1 MAKTFKYED
10 FEEALRQ
17 SGMADQ
23 FSTADLALA
32 KKNPDAGMSLLSY
45 KQDYANATTDEMRA
59 LANAGAEEIR
69 SSYGEYTGGTDG
81 SGFHSTPL
89 SPEAFEYGEAPSY
102 TDNYADQI
110 AQLVQNQQNRQPYSY
125 DVAAPTYESKYGD
138 TIDSLMQDI
147 LGREEF
153 SYDHT
158 TDPLYSSYAKQ
169 YTREGK
175 RATAD
180 ALGEAAAATGG
191 MPSSYAVTAATQ
203 AGDYY
208 AAQLADKIPELY
220 QIAYDKY
227 LNEYQMKLSD
237 LNAAQGIEQ
246 FNYGMHQDK
255 LSQYNRDREF
265 DYAKWLDE
273 YEMGQND
280 IETLRGLR
288 NDENEQYLTQ
298 LGQYNTDR
306 NFSYSQ
312 LLDEI
317 NSQAN
322 EREEKRQAE
331 LTQYEKEWNENER
344 EYSREQDAYNR
355 AWNEDERTYEREQ
368 DAYLKALEEEDRAYE
383 RGQDARKDQLELAK
397 LAAEAGDDSYLR
409 ALGIT
414 PAGESEISTEL
425 LGMLKSQY
433 ADGVVSDEAVWNQL
447 VIQYGEDALTAA
459 GFTGGNGEG
468 STYGGYTVNELATA
482 LYGNAA
488 DLGVTNWS
496 DFKSMLVVSGVPKE
510 EAETIT
516 DSYRSKYGE
525 NAFKN
530 NQKITVNGKEYIDR
544 FNR

>member
-1 MAKTFKYED
+1 MAKTFRYED

-69 SSYGEYTGGTDG
+69 SSYGEYTGGKDG

-89 SPEAFEYGEAPSY
+89 SPEAFEYGEAPTYS
-102 TDNYADQI
+102 DNYADQI

-147 LGREEF
+147 LNRDEF

-158 TDPLYSSYAKQ
+158 TDPLYASYAKQ

-180 ALGEAAAATGG
+180 ALGEAASATGG
-191 MPSSYAVTAATQ
+191 MPSSYAVTAASQ

-237 LNAAQGIEQ
+237 LNAAQGLEQ

-288 NDENEQYLTQ
+288 NDEYEQYLTQ

-317 NSQAN
+317 DSQAN

-331 LTQYEKEWNENER
+331 LTQYE
-344 EYSREQDAYNR
+344 REQDAYDR

-368 DAYLKALEEEDRAYE
+368 DAYLRALEEEDRAYE

-409 ALGIT
+409 ALGIAPT
-414 PAGESEISTEL
+414 GENEISAEL
-425 LGMLKSQY
+425 IGVLKGQY
-433 ADGVVSDEAVWNQL
+433 ADGVVTDETVWNQL
-447 VIQYGEDALTAA
+447 VSQYGEEALAAA
-459 GFTGGNGEG
+459 GLTGGDAGGAGN
-468 STYGGYTVNELATA
+468 TYGGYTVDELATT
-482 LYGNAA
+482 LYENAA
-488 DLGVTNWS
+488 DLGVTNWN
-496 DFKSMLVVSGVPKE
+496 DFTSQLIESGVPKA
-510 EAETIT
+510 EADTIT
-516 DSYRSKYGE
+516 ESYRSKYGE
-525 NAFKN
+525 DAFKEN
-530 NQKITVNGKEYIDR
+530 HKIIVNGNEYIDR

>member
-102 TDNYADQI
+102 TDNYADRI

-158 TDPLYSSYAKQ
+158 TDPLYSSYAKR

-237 LNAAQGIEQ
+237 LNAAQGLEQ
-246 FNYGMHQDK
+246 FNYGMHQDA

-288 NDENEQYLTQ
+288 NDEYEQYLTQ

-306 NFSYSQ
+306 NFNYSQ

-344 EYSREQDAYNR
+344 EYSREQDAYDR

-409 ALGIT
+409 ALGINPT
-414 PAGESEISTEL
+414 AEGEISAEM
-425 LGMLKSQY
+425 LGMLKGQY
-433 ADGVVSDEAVWNQL
+433 ADGVITDEAVWNQL
-447 VIQYGEDALTAA
+447 VSRYGEDSLAAA
-459 GFTGGNGEG
+459 GFTGGEG
-468 STYGGYTVNELATA
+468 GGMYNGYTVDEMART
-482 LYGNAA
+482 LYANAA
-488 DLGVTNWS
+488 DLGVTSW
-496 DFKSMLVVSGVPKE
+496 DEFKSMLVESGVPKA
-510 EAETIT
+510 EAESVTS
-516 DSYRSKYGE
+516 SYRSKYGD
-525 NAFKN
+525 NVFNKN
-530 NQKITVNGKEYIDR
+530 SKVMVNGTEYIDR
-544 FNR
+544 FDR

>member
-69 SSYGEYTGGTDG
+69 SSYGEYTGGKDG

-89 SPEAFEYGEAPSY
+89 SPEAFEYGEAPTYS
-102 TDNYADQI
+102 DNYADQI

-125 DVAAPTYESKYGD
+125 DVTAPTYESKYGD

-147 LGREEF
+147 LNRDEF

-158 TDPLYSSYAKQ
+158 TDPLYASYAKQ

-180 ALGEAAAATGG
+180 ALGEAASATGG
-191 MPSSYAVTAATQ
+191 IPSSYAVTAASQ

-237 LNAAQGIEQ
+237 LNAAQGLEQ

-288 NDENEQYLTQ
+288 NDEYEQYLTE

-306 NFSYSQ
+306 GFDYGQ

-317 NSQAN
+317 SSQDS
-322 EREEKRQAE
+322 ERQQKISAEQEAYDRAVYEE
-331 LTQYEKEWNENER
+331 ER
-344 EYSREQDAYNR
+344 DYDRAWDEEERRYQREQDELDR
-355 AWNEDERTYEREQ
+355 AESERDYQLEL
-368 DAYLKALEEEDRAYE
+368 LKALQKNGTEI
-383 RGQDARKDQLELAK
+383 KDTEAAVGGELT
-397 LAAEAGDDSYLR
+397 AEALAMLVGNYPERVVDAD
-409 ALGIT
+409 T
-414 PAGESEISTEL
+414 WGE
-425 LGMLKSQY
+425 
-433 ADGVVSDEAVWNQL
+433 L
-447 VIQYGEDALTAA
+447 VNMYGEDALVDA
-459 GFTGGNGEG
+459 GFTSEGGDEV
-468 STYGGYTVNELATA
+468 STA
-482 LYGNAA
+482 LYPAE
-488 DLGVTNWS
+488 DLAINLYAGAEKLGIRSWQQFT
-496 DFKSMLVVSGVPKE
+496 KELVDSGVPYKE
-510 EAETIT
+510 AAAIT
-516 DSYRSKYGE
+516 NTYKKRYGE
-525 NAFKN
+525 
-530 NQKITVNGKEYIDR
+530 DR
-544 FNR
+544 FTYADNSAASDRARVNEKEKSK